1 MVELLLII
9 NLCLSDAIL
18 AILQMEI
25 CVSGTA
31 IKSVKR
37 AAKNRI
43 WVRDPLSNV
52 VTRVRSKG
60 RRRE

>member
-1 MVELLLII
+1 MPLII

-25 CVSGTA
+25 CVSGIAT
-31 IKSVKR
+31 KSVKR

-43 WVRDPLSNV
+43 WVRVPLSNV
-52 VTRVRSKG
+52 VTRVRGEG

>member
-1 MVELLLII
+1 LGY
-9 NLCLSDAIL
+9 AIL

-43 WVRDPLSNV
+43 WVRVPLSNV
-52 VTRVRSKG
+52 VTRVRGEG

>member
-1 MVELLLII
+1 
-9 NLCLSDAIL
+9 LSEAIL

-31 IKSVKR
+31 MKSVKR

-52 VTRVRSKG
+52 VTRVRSEG